1 MTKVSRVLC
10 TTFGFA
16 APIHNDFASQ
26 TERNATCTNGS
37 VMDIH
42 VVSTLTIED
51 EDRMADALVAA
62 LAELL
67 DGLPIAYALRI
78 ETSGAKVLQRTNLE
92 AMDSQDPRGAT
103 PDIVQ

>member
-1 MTKVSRVLC
+1 MTKVPPVLC

-16 APIHNDFASQ
+16 APIHNDFAPQ

-92 AMDSQDPRGAT
+92 AMDLPEPLGVSP
-103 PDIVQ
+103 PIVQ